1 MKKHFHC
8 KESWGWDSA
17 QETPA
22 GTELGSLN
30 THFSANRWCP
40 TDSGC
45 PEALLDCRK
54 RINCDLSVTLK
65 TIDVRLL
72 AMHLVLAVDRRNTM
86 PGSLTQCKIPP
97 PQYCYILSFLVL
109 EPSKYQPILLGMRMW
124 KAAQPSSTLVT
135 QQKITF
141 SNSTD
146 FSQNRVRII

>member
-8 KESWGWDSA
+8 KESWGWASA

-65 TIDVRLL
+65 NIDLRLL
-72 AMHLVLAVDRRNTM
+72 AMHLVLAVDGRNTM
-86 PGSLTQCKIPP
+86 PGSLTQCNPHP
-97 PQYCYILSFLVL
+97 HPRYCYILSFLVL
-109 EPSKYQPILLGMRMW
+109 EPSKYQ
-124 KAAQPSSTLVT
+124 
-135 QQKITF
+135 
-141 SNSTD
+141 
-146 FSQNRVRII
+146 